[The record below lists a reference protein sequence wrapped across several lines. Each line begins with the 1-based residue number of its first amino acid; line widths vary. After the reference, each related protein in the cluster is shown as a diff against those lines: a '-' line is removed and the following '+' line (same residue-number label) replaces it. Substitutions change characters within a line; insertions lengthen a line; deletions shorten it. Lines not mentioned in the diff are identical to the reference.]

1 MRLTSVDKLEKQM
14 EALPSLTQLDAE
26 IENRIKE
33 LDRLKTLRVRIA
45 RAQGEG
51 VPFPCATRRTVRGIT
66 TSQQVLDAFEGAGE
80 LAWWEIANILKE
92 RGQLVAADNV
102 RRVLSQLLKAGKVE
116 KVEEKRGY
124 WVLAPVEVSAE

>member
-45 RAQGEG
+45 RACGEG
-51 VPFPCATRRTVRGIT
+51 VPFPCATRRTVRGTT
-66 TSQQVLDAFEGAGE
+66 TSQQVLNAMDGREE
-80 LAWWEIANILKE
+80 LSWWEIASILKD

-102 RRVLSQLLKAGKVE
+102 RRVLSQLLKAGKVQ
-116 KVEEKRGY
+116 KVEERRGF
-124 WVLAPVEVSAE
+124 WVITPEEDAGE